1 MNSAAKIKMNLDELI
16 KYFLWIA
23 FFAFA
28 LFGIY
33 IMLRRA
39 GFLQ

>member
-1 MNSAAKIKMNLDELI
+1 MNLDELI
-16 KYFLWIA
+16 KYLLWLA
-23 FFAFA
+23 LFVFA

-33 IMLRRA
+33 IMLRRI